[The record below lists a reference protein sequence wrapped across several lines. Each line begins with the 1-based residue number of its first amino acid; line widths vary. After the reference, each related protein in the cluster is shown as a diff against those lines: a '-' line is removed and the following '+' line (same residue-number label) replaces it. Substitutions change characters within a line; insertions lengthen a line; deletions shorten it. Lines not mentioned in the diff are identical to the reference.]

1 MYEQPLR
8 LLVAAVHA
16 QSKSLAHDL
25 PLTIFQA
32 LNYYFVGLEL
42 WSLVCCMH
50 LYIKNVQQQKLE
62 FQPTS
67 EPYLTEID
75 QLKDMYLAGDR
86 TKLKFDNLKLS
97 QR

>member
-1 MYEQPLR
+1 
-8 LLVAAVHA
+8 
-16 QSKSLAHDL
+16 
-25 PLTIFQA
+25 
-32 LNYYFVGLEL
+32 
-42 WSLVCCMH
+42 MH